1 MVFLSFI
8 KIRFQYFRL
17 NEDDIVSIEFFLWGV
32 FHHKVEIPVLML
44 RQKMAGFSLISRTEL
59 ETGQGTP
66 QEIMSRENHI
76 TVTSVQQLLD
86 KLHKWLSWLQVVQED
101 IDFFLEHLVLERFY
115 WRISFGT
122 TDAAATGMLAG
133 LAWSLAGVVTA
144 LFYHKIAPSRVQPV
158 IKVEPD
164 FEKAGFATSAD
175 CIFKIRIG
183 YIMVTGLKI
192 LKKKANRQGV
202 NFLGRTSHRRSHENC
217 HGKY

>member
-8 KIRFQYFRL
+8 KIRFKYFRL
-17 NEDDIVSIEFFLWGV
+17 HEDDIVSIEFFLWGV
-32 FHHKVEIPVLML
+32 FHYKVEIPVLML

-59 ETGQGTP
+59 ETGPGAP
-66 QEIMSRENHI
+66 QEIMSQENHI
-76 TVTSVQQLLD
+76 TVTGVQQLLD
-86 KLHKWLSWLQVVQED
+86 KLHKWLSWLQVIQED

-122 TDAAATGMLAG
+122 MDAAATGMLAG
-133 LAWSLAGVVTA
+133 LAWSFAGAVTA

-164 FEKAGFATSAD
+164 FEKAGFTTSAD

-183 YIMVTGLKI
+183 YIMVTGMKI
-192 LKKKANRQGV
+192 LKKKANTQGV